1 MGSRMINV
9 WSYLTQYR
17 KEKKHIHAAVE
28 KVFRSG
34 QLILGKSVAAFEL
47 EFSKY
52 CKSRYGV
59 GVNNGTDALF
69 ISLKTLDIGPGDEV
83 ITVPNTAIPTV
94 SAICATGAKPVFVDI
109 DADTFLINTDQIEK
123 NITSRTKCILP
134 VHLYGQCC
142 NMDHIQKIA
151 QEHNLHV
158 IEDCAQSH
166 GAFWKNK
173 IAGSMSTIAAFSFY
187 PTKILGAY
195 GDAGMIVT
203 NSKEYAEKARMLRM
217 YGMAPGGEYY
227 SYIQGYNTR
236 LDEVQAEILR
246 FKLTKLN
253 QYIKKRQVIALR
265 YEKGL
270 RDTPLELPKVHPDA
284 THSYY
289 LFVCKHKE
297 RDNILSHM
305 KEHGILLNVSYR
317 YPIHLI
323 KAYLYLGYREGDF
336 PVTESVSKQIF
347 SLPMY
352 PELTV
357 KEQDRVME
365 TLKQFW
371 CR

>member
-1 MGSRMINV
+1 MINV
-9 WSYLTQYR
+9 WSYLAQYR
-17 KEKKHIHAAVE
+17 KEKKYIHAAVE

-34 QLILGKSVAAFEL
+34 QLILGKSVANFEL
-47 EFSKY
+47 EFAEYCNSK
-52 CKSRYGV
+52 YGV

-69 ISLKTLDIGPGDEV
+69 IALKTLDIGPGDEV
-83 ITVPNTAIPTV
+83 ITIPNTAIPTV
-94 SAICATGAKPVFVDI
+94 SAICAAGAKPVFADI
-109 DADTFLINTDQIEK
+109 DADTFLINTNQIEK
-123 NITSRTKCILP
+123 HITSRTKCILP

-142 NMDHIQKIA
+142 NMDDIQKIA

-158 IEDCAQSH
+158 IEDCAQGH
-166 GAFWKNK
+166 GALWKNR

-203 NSKEYAEKARMLRM
+203 RSKEYAEKARMLRM

-227 SYIQGYNTR
+227 SYIPGYNTR

-253 QYIKKRQVIALR
+253 QYIRKRQVIALR

-270 RDTPLELPKVHPDA
+270 RDTPVGLPKVHPNA

-297 RDNILSHM
+297 RDGIIGYM

-317 YPIHLI
+317 YPIHLM
-323 KAYLYLGYREGDF
+323 KAYGYLGYHEGDF

-365 TLKQFW
+365 TLQHFW
-371 CR
+371 RR